1 MRHILVSILVAGAPL
16 SAGATP
22 VDEPPN
28 TVMESY
34 ALQAGLIDAAVL
46 TGGMVA
52 TLAWPDTHPS
62 PSKHGVNY
70 GAVLMGVGAMTG
82 GMLTHGLYGN
92 DDARWRSV
100 GLRAQSTGVGALYGL
115 GGGAVVGSGL
125 GLVCVGAGGGY
136 CPLAIVYGLVLGP
149 VIGATAGFGVGL
161 HKDYS
166 RLARRPTLVDGDEA
180 SPLKP
185 TMNVTPE
192 GDLQFG
198 ISGAF

>member
-1 MRHILVSILVAGAPL
+1 MRHILLSILVAGAPL

-22 VDEPPN
+22 VAEPSN

-100 GLRAQSTGVGALYGL
+100 GLRAQSTGIGALYGL

-125 GLVCVGAGGGY
+125 GLVCVGVGGG
-136 CPLAIVYGLVLGP
+136 
-149 VIGATAGFGVGL
+149 
-161 HKDYS
+161 
-166 RLARRPTLVDGDEA
+166 
-180 SPLKP
+180 
-185 TMNVTPE
+185 
-192 GDLQFG
+192 
-198 ISGAF
+198 